1 VLFLKWM
8 GDKKLAWKTNLEKV
22 KTDDDSFIHEEL
34 GKQVNRLEQLPAKK
48 NNLNTS
54 KKKQSKYK

>member
-1 VLFLKWM
+1 MLFLKWM

-48 NNLNTS
+48 NNLNTNNI
-54 KKKQSKYK
+54 